1 MDNNITVLEL
11 KKLADLCNT
20 NLNIFNTKNATWRL
34 KDKRV
39 LLKECNIIRRTK
51 IKEIIKVISE
61 LSKNTAIELTHR
73 IKDTNINLINDI
85 ENIDS
90 LINVIENDY
99 PSKDNFLEK
108 FSN

>member
-20 NLNIFNTKNATWRL
+20 NLNIFNTKQPIWKL

-39 LLKECNIIRRTK
+39 LLKECNMVRRNK
-51 IKEIIKVISE
+51 IKEIIKLVSG
-61 LSKNTAIELTHR
+61 LSKTTAVDLTHNV
-73 IKDTNINLINDI
+73 KDTNINLINDI

-90 LINVIENDY
+90 LINIIETDY
-99 PSKDNFLEK
+99 PLKLYQ
-108 FSN
+108 